1 MGPTTPH
8 HILAIDNAPFDD
20 NSIDRLKRAKRPD
33 DSQVEALKIPSYQR
47 PRHIASRKR
56 ALRVGLELNIYQL
69 LDRTVQI
76 RKSTMSIHEHNWTET
91 LIVQKSVTANF
102 AKMLTLHG
110 LCFAG
115 MAHHTPANL
124 TLIIRSVELTNVAL
138 RAIIGRSAPVDTR
151 RRSQTNCFARLNDD
165 LPEEAERAK
174 NCKRP
179 PRAIHRRRRRRVFC
193 EGLPQT
199 CRVSDCLKR
208 YFLRLSDRFG
218 RRAWC

>member
-1 MGPTTPH
+1 MDRRVDRSKRKPNRATRINPLPFKQSIIGEHTLSIATLKIGRPHFAKANPVQEESNLFLHWVGGAFLGPTTPH

-33 DSQVEALKIPSYQR
+33 DSQVKALKIPSYQR

-76 RKSTMSIHEHNWTET
+76 RKSTMSIYKHNRTET

-124 TLIIRSVELTNVAL
+124 TLVIRAVHLTNVAL
-138 RAIIGRSAPVDTR
+138 
-151 RRSQTNCFARLNDD
+151 
-165 LPEEAERAK
+165 
-174 NCKRP
+174 
-179 PRAIHRRRRRRVFC
+179 
-193 EGLPQT
+193 
-199 CRVSDCLKR
+199 
-208 YFLRLSDRFG
+208 
-218 RRAWC
+218 